1 MLLEKGRER
10 EAVPELEKATG
21 MLVMGYSI
29 RIREC
34 RVLDSLAK
42 IRRIVN
48 LYRALGSHPGK
59 LELKNHVVVLGKLLV
74 DKYVK

>member
-1 MLLEKGRER
+1 
-10 EAVPELEKATG
+10 
-21 MLVMGYSI
+21 MLVMGYS
-29 RIREC
+29 IREC
-34 RVLDSLAK
+34 RVLDSLAE

-59 LELKNHVVVLGKLLV
+59 LELKSRVVVLGKLLV